1 MSIERVLRW
10 LVIAI
15 VLVVAVGIL
24 EFVIGIVQGLL
35 DVAVP
40 VLLVLLLVAV
50 VLRFFGYW
58 REERRR

>member
-10 LVIAI
+10 LVVAI

>member
-10 LVIAI
+10 LIVAI

-24 EFVIGIVQGLL
+24 QVVIDIAAGLL

-40 VLLVLLLVAV
+40 LLLILLLVAV

-58 REERRR
+58 RQERRR

>member
-15 VLVVAVGIL
+15 VLVVAVSIL
-24 EFVIGIVQGLL
+24 QVIIGIVRNLL
-35 DVAVP
+35 DIAVP
-40 VLLVLLLVAV
+40 VLLMLLLVAV